1 MAVEFPFPFE
11 LFLIVPALFGMVL
24 LTARFAP
31 RIVSTR
37 RQAAYERVIFTELDR
52 LEIAVPANQRLDPD
66 TPVELIRA
74 LHPRQRR
81 GVDRWA
87 VGWPP
92 FEVRV
97 VARDGALVWQV
108 DAPHQLSHQLMAA
121 VRSVYP
127 GSEIAKVERVDTEAT
142 ATAVGSLTA
151 PGHWPLGD
159 PSEPGRALV
168 QLAALLE
175 QSPLDHGEVRLRL
188 LAKPIAPE
196 SWQRAL
202 YPEEQRGRSF
212 GSIAG
217 EALLDAIFNR
227 PSSMGHDVP
236 VVLSAAERQA
246 RSRKR
251 VAQVGFEVGMLLE
264 VAGLDVAEAKALLWQ
279 LIDFAD
285 AVGDGRQAIAWTIRP
300 GAVERPRRAPL
311 GDWEL
316 AKLWRLPDA
325 AFDDAH
331 LRRQRPMIGPAPA
344 SAPRGGLITIGETRQ
359 GALQLSVEQLA
370 RHMLVVGATGAG
382 KSTMLVDLA
391 LGVLDTPIGATVIDP
406 HGDLATDIL
415 SRVPAQHADRVRVLR
430 LADKAYPRGFN
441 FLERADLD
449 EAQLV
454 ASEFVALFEDLWPK
468 FCGPKMAHYLR
479 KSLLTMLSHPEP
491 QTVIELVRLL
501 TDDDLRENEYMRY
514 VADDPLLFDFWR
526 NEWPSRSAREHDS
539 SIKAVLNKLGAF
551 VSYHSI
557 RHVVGQGVSSL
568 RPRDVMD
575 RGDLLVVDL
584 SRVGGDNA
592 SLFGAMLIGRYYI
605 DAVGRQGTAL
615 AERRQHL
622 LIVDEAQRFSTR
634 AMDKILVEGRKF
646 ALAGVLATQSLNGA
660 DRRLHDTI
668 VTNVATMAL
677 LSPGADD
684 ARELARLFTPLG
696 ESDLLALQRHEFAL
710 RMPGADDR
718 PAVYGGR
725 VRLPATGDAARAAAL
740 VAASDRRDGRPLDT
754 VRGEVHRR
762 AGGDRDD
769 RPPNAVSDDRAR

>member
-1 MAVEFPFPFE
+1 MAVEFPIPYE
-11 LFLIVPALFGMVL
+11 LFLIVPAVL
-24 LTARFAP
+24 GTGLLAARVGP
-31 RIVSTR
+31 SIVAAR
-37 RQAAYERVIFTELDR
+37 RQAAYERVVAPETIR
-52 LEIAVPANQRLDPD
+52 LEIAVPSNQRRDPD
-66 TPVELIRA
+66 LPVELIRA

-92 FEVRV
+92 FELRV
-97 VARDGALVWQV
+97 VARHDELTWQV
-108 DAPHQLSHQLMAA
+108 DAPRQLSHQLIAA
-121 VRSVYP
+121 VRSLYP
-127 GSEIAKVERVDTEAT
+127 GSEIAQVERADAPAV
-142 ATAVGSLTA
+142 ATAVGALVA

-159 PSEPGRALV
+159 PAEPGRALV
-168 QLAALLE
+168 QLAALLD
-175 QSPLDHGEVRLRL
+175 QLPLDNREVRLRL
-188 LAKPIAPE
+188 VAKPIPPE
-196 SWQRAL
+196 RWQRAL
-202 YPEEQRGRSF
+202 FPEEERGRSIA
-212 GSIAG
+212 SVAG

-227 PSSMGHDVP
+227 PSSVGRDVP
-236 VVLSAAERQA
+236 VVLSVAEREA
-246 RSRKR
+246 RSRKQA
-251 VAQVGFEVGMLLE
+251 AQVGFEIGMRLE
-264 VAGLDVAEAKALLWQ
+264 VAGLDIDAAKALLWQ

-285 AVGDGRQAIAWTIRP
+285 DVGDGRQAIAWRIRP
-300 GAVERPRRAPL
+300 GAVEQSKRAPL
-311 GDWEL
+311 GDWEV

-325 AFDDAH
+325 TFDSTH

-344 SAPRGGLITIGETRQ
+344 LTADGGLIAIGETRQ
-359 GALQLSVEQLA
+359 GALQLSVDQLS

-382 KSTMLVDLA
+382 KSTMLLDLA
-391 LGVLDTPIGATVIDP
+391 LGVLETPIGATVIDP
-406 HGDLATDIL
+406 HGDLAADIL
-415 SRVPAQHADRVRVLR
+415 SRVPERHAGRVRVLR
-430 LADKAYPRGFN
+430 LADKAHPRGFN
-441 FLERADLD
+441 FLERADPD

-501 TDDDLRENEYMRY
+501 TDDELRENEYMRY
-514 VADDPLLFDFWR
+514 VANDPLLFDFWR
-526 NEWPSRSAREHDS
+526 NEWPSRGAREHDS
-539 SIKAVLNKLGAF
+539 SIKAVMNKLGAF

-557 RHVVGQGVSSL
+557 RNVVGQGVSTL
-568 RPRDVMD
+568 RPREVMD

-605 DAVGRQGTAL
+605 DAVGRQGTEL

-634 AMDKILVEGRKF
+634 ALDKILVEGRKF
-646 ALAGVLATQSLNGA
+646 ALAGVLATQSLNGI

-725 VRLPATGDAARAAAL
+725 VRLPAAGDPARAAAI
-740 VAASDRRDGRPLDT
+740 VAASDRRDGRPLET
-754 VRGEVHRR
+754 VRGEVHHR
-762 AGGDRDD
+762 AGGDRKG
-769 RPPNAVSDDRAR
+769 PSPNAVSDDRAR

>member
-11 LFLIVPALFGMVL
+11 LILIVPALFGVGL
-24 LTARFAP
+24 LAVRVGPGVVA
-31 RIVSTR
+31 TR
-37 RQAAYERVIFTELDR
+37 RQAAYEQVIAPEMARV
-52 LEIAVPANQRLDPD
+52 EIAVPSNQRRDPD
-66 TPVELIRA
+66 LAVELIRA

-81 GVDRWA
+81 GVNRWA

-92 FEVRV
+92 FELRV
-97 VARDGALVWQV
+97 VARDGELVWQV
-108 DAPHQLSHQLMAA
+108 DAPRQLSHQLIAA
-121 VRSVYP
+121 LRSLYP
-127 GSEIAKVERVDTEAT
+127 GSEIAQVDRSDPAAT
-142 ATAVGSLTA
+142 ATAVGALVA

-159 PSEPGRALV
+159 PAECGRALV

-175 QSPLDHGEVRLRL
+175 QSPLDRAEVRLRL
-188 LAKPIAPE
+188 IAKPIAPE
-196 SWQRAL
+196 RWQRAL
-202 YPEEQRGRSF
+202 FPEERRGRSIA
-212 GSIAG
+212 SIAG

-227 PSSMGHDVP
+227 PSSIGREVP
-236 VVLSAAERQA
+236 VVLSAAEREA
-246 RSRKR
+246 RSRKQA
-251 VAQVGFEVGMLLE
+251 AQVGFEVGMLLE
-264 VAGLDVAEAKALLWQ
+264 VAGPDTASAKALLWQ

-285 AVGDGRQAIAWTIRP
+285 DVGDGRQAIAWTIRP
-300 GAVERPRRAPL
+300 GTVEHPRRAPL

-325 AFDDAH
+325 TFDGTQ
-331 LRRQRPMIGPAPA
+331 LRRQRPMVGPAPA
-344 SAPRGGLITIGETRQ
+344 PAPRAGLITIGETRQ
-359 GALQLSVEQLA
+359 GALQLSIDQLS

-382 KSTMLVDLA
+382 KSTMLLDLA

-406 HGDLATDIL
+406 HGDLAADIL
-415 SRVPAQHADRVRVLR
+415 SRVPERHADRVRVLR
-430 LADKAYPRGFN
+430 LADKAHPRGFN
-441 FLERADLD
+441 FLERAGPD

-479 KSLLTMLSHPEP
+479 KSLLTMLSHPKP

-501 TDDDLRENEYMRY
+501 TDDGLRETEYMKF

-526 NEWPSRSAREHDS
+526 NEWPSPGAREHDS

-557 RHVVGQGVSSL
+557 RNVVGQGVSTL
-568 RPRDVMD
+568 RPREVMD

-592 SLFGAMLIGRYYI
+592 SLFGAMLVGRYYI

-615 AERRQHL
+615 TERRQHL

-634 AMDKILVEGRKF
+634 ALDKILVEGRKF
-646 ALAGVLATQSLNGA
+646 ALSGVLATQSLNGI

-668 VTNVATMAL
+668 VTNVASMAL
-677 LSPGADD
+677 MSPGADD
-684 ARELARLFTPLG
+684 ARELTRLFTPLG

-718 PAVYGGR
+718 PTVYGGR
-725 VRLPATGDAARAAAL
+725 VRLPAAGDPAQAAAI
-740 VAASDRRDGRPLDT
+740 VAASDRRDGRPLEI
-754 VRGEVHRR
+754 VRAEVHDR
-762 AGGDRDD
+762 AGGDRVA
-769 RPPNAVSDDRAR
+769 PSPTAVSDDRAR